1 MTRCP
6 PALILT
12 RADVARLMSPSDT
25 LATVEA
31 GFRALAEGRAVS
43 PPPLHIGA
51 EGGAFHGKG
60 ASLIGSRHYV
70 ALKFNGNF
78 PGNPQ
83 RMGLP
88 TIQGAILLCDGRDGS
103 LLAILDSQ
111 EITLRRTAAASALA
125 ARLLARPDS
134 NTLAVCGCGA
144 QGRAHVQALAQVFAL
159 RDVFLWDLD
168 VDRAAAL
175 ASELGG
181 AAYAMHSVRDMRDAT
196 AAADII
202 ATCTTACTPFLGPDD
217 VRPGTFVAAVGAD
230 SPAKNEIEPALLARA
245 TVVADVLAQ
254 CESMGDLRHAIAAG
268 AMVCAD
274 VHAELADVVAERKP
288 RRRSREEIFVFD
300 STGTAIEDVASAAYV
315 YERARERGVGLA
327 VSLGDAMSPA

>member
-1 MTRCP
+1 MPAMRPSP
-6 PALILT
+6 PCLILT
-12 RADVARLMSPSDT
+12 RTDIARLMSPSDYVV
-25 LATVEA
+25 AVEA
-31 GFRALAEGRAVS
+31 GFRASAEGRAVS
-43 PPPLHIGA
+43 PPPLHLGA

-83 RMGLP
+83 RTGLP
-88 TIQGAILLCDGRDGS
+88 TIQGAILLADGRDGA

-125 ARLLARPDS
+125 ARLLARSDS

-144 QGRAHVQALAQVFAL
+144 QGRAHVEALAQVFTL
-159 RDVFLWDLD
+159 GNVFLWDSD
-168 VDRAAAL
+168 FDCATAL
-175 ASELGG
+175 AAELGG
-181 AAYAMHSVRDMRDAT
+181 AAYAVHPVRDLRDAT
-196 AAADII
+196 VAADII
-202 ATCTTACTPFLGPDD
+202 ATCTTARTPFLGPAH
-217 VRPGTFVAAVGAD
+217 VRPGAFVAAVGAD

-268 AMVCAD
+268 LMGAVD
-274 VHAELADVVAERKP
+274 VHAELAELVAARKP
-288 RRRSREEIFVFD
+288 GRNSREEIIVFD
-300 STGTAIEDVASAAYV
+300 STGTAIEDVASTACV
-315 YERARERGVGLA
+315 YERACERGIGLA
-327 VSLGDAMSPA
+327 VSLAA